1 MKVVINRCYGGFGL
15 SPLATKRLAELNG
28 RECYFYKDAHGSFA
42 SNKLVKVSTDEA
54 EREIFWYAYDVPNAD
69 ELDDIGRDGHYIYYD
84 SSTDRSDEKLIKVV
98 EELGKKAN
106 GSCASLEI
114 VEIPD
119 GVEYVIDDYDG
130 IETIHEKHRSWP

>member
-1 MKVVINRCYGGFGL
+1 MKVVVNRRYGGFAL
-15 SPLATKRLAELNG
+15 SALATKRLAELSG
-28 RECYFYKDAHGSFA
+28 RECYFYKDALGD
-42 SNKLVKVSTDEA
+42 KLERVSLEEA
-54 EREIFWYAYDVPNAD
+54 EREFIWYAYDVPNAD
-69 ELDDIGRDGHYIYYD
+69 KVNESDRDEHYIYYD